1 MKSHLQEYL
10 DYYLALEAPGFAVLV
25 TGDWGTGKTFQVKKC
40 IPDEK
45 RLYISLFGVQ
55 TVDQL
60 HSEVFAAAAPTMAKA
75 EKVVGKGSDVVA
87 GVGGLFAMAGAI
99 PSVFNAV
106 FKREIEPT
114 KTLIFDDLE
123 RSDLKLNDV
132 LGAINSYVEHLNF
145 RVVVVAHDEKIT
157 KGFLQMKEKTFGQTI
172 LVEPQVEKAID
183 RFISDISD
191 ANAKIFVT
199 THLAQI
205 KDVFVQSRA
214 KSLRVLRHVVEDL
227 TRLQSTLRTNHQ
239 ENTGAMVELVQTF
252 VALAIEVRSG
262 LLSEKDLRNR
272 RGSRMGH
279 LFRTS
284 GKGKDKLETPPIVSL
299 NEKYPTIDLEA
310 GMLND
315 DVLVAMLV
323 AGRYPKKEIQDS
335 IDNSSYFLVPGEVPP
350 WKVVI
355 HFDELDDETV
365 EDARKRMEQ
374 QFENREVLDAGEMLH
389 IFSLRMM
396 MAENGIIDRSVDDV
410 VAESKAYLDDLLEAG
425 RLPPRSFNRRW
436 YSEFERS
443 YDGFGYWVSEANVGH
458 FEEIWRHWLGSHED
472 ALRQTF
478 PKVRDDLFTRVREDP
493 QSFLQAVSP
502 TNNGENPYASI
513 PLLHEIPVGSFV
525 DAWLS
530 GRPEHWRDVNCA
542 LENRYSHGRLEG
554 DLKDE
559 MDWALE
565 VLKELDARS
574 EKETGFAALRIKR
587 LKPRV
592 LIALARSLEE
602 DAENPE

>member
-1 MKSHLQEYL
+1 MTSHLQEYL
-10 DYYLALEAPGFAVLV
+10 DYYLTLEAPGFAVLV

-55 TVDQL
+55 TVEQL
-60 HSEVFAAAAPTMAKA
+60 HSEVFAAAAPTLAKA
-75 EKVVGKGSDVVA
+75 EKVVGKGSDVVSGA
-87 GVGGLFAMAGAI
+87 GGLFAMAGAI

-123 RSDLKLNDV
+123 RSDLELNDV

-145 RVVVVAHDEKIT
+145 RVVVVAHDERLT
-157 KGFLQMKEKTFGQTI
+157 EGFLEMKEKTFGQTI
-172 LVEPQVEKAID
+172 LVEPQVEQALD

-191 ANAKIFVT
+191 AKSRIFVT
-199 THLAQI
+199 THLEEI
-205 KDVFVQSRA
+205 KGVFVQSGA

-239 ENTGAMVELVQTF
+239 ENADAMVELVQTF
-252 VALAIEVRSG
+252 VAFAIEVRSG
-262 LLSEKDLRNR
+262 QLSEKDLRNR

-279 LFRTS
+279 MMRSS
-284 GKGKDKLETPPIVSL
+284 GNGKEKPKTPPFVSIS
-299 NEKYPTIDLEA
+299 EKYPTIDLEA

-315 DVLVAMLV
+315 DVLVAMLI
-323 AGRYPKKEIQDS
+323 AGRYPEKEIQAS
-335 IDNSSYFLVPGEVPP
+335 IDNSSHFLVPGEVPA

-374 QFENREVLDAGEMLH
+374 QFENREVTDAGEMLH
-389 IFSLRMM
+389 IFCLRMM
-396 MAENGIIDRSVDDV
+396 MAENGIIDRSVKEV
-410 VAESKAYLDDLLEAG
+410 VAESKAYLDDLLKAG
-425 RLPPRSFNRRW
+425 RLPPRSLNWRW

-443 YDGFGYWVSEANVGH
+443 YDGFGYWVSEAYAGH
-458 FEEIWRHWLGSHED
+458 FEEIWHHWLGSHED

-478 PKVRDDLFTRVREDP
+478 PEVRDDLLTRVREDP

-502 TNNGENPYASI
+502 TSNGENPYASI
-513 PLLHEIPVGSFV
+513 PLLHEIPVDSFV

-530 GRPEHWRDVNCA
+530 GRPEHWRDVDYA
-542 LENRYSHGRLEG
+542 LENRYSHGQLER

-559 MDWALE
+559 LDWALG

-602 DAENPE
+602 GAEDPE